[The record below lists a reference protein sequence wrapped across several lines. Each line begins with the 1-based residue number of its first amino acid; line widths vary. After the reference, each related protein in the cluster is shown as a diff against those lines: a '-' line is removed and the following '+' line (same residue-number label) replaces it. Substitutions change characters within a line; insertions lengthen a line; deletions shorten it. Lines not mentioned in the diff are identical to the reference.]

1 MLIFDGLKFIN
12 MRPLICLSF
21 LLYSAKM
28 VSAQSPRDS
37 VVTVVNNLFVA
48 MKNADTVLLK
58 NCFSPNA
65 VLQTIQE
72 KGVELKVISESVAG
86 FIEFVG
92 KETIGAADEQIEIE
106 TVKIDAALAMVWTPY
121 KFYYKG
127 KFSHCGVNC
136 FQLVRLNKGWRIQY
150 IIDTRRNEGC
160 L

>member
-1 MLIFDGLKFIN
+1 M
-12 MRPLICLSF
+12 CLSF
-21 LLYSAKM
+21 LFSSVKL

-37 VVTVVNNLFVA
+37 VITVVNNLFVA

-65 VLQTIQE
+65 VLQTIHNR
-72 KGVELKVISESVAG
+72 GMELKVINESVASL
-86 FIEFVG
+86 IEFIG
-92 KETIGAADEQIEIE
+92 KETIGAADEQINIE

-136 FQLVRLNKGWRIQY
+136 FQLVRLSNGWRIQY
-150 IIDTRRNEGC
+150 IIDTRRKEGC